1 MNTTPASHIALP
13 DESGHTHRAGRITDG
28 EPAKGFEVEDMGGQ
42 PVRLAD
48 YAGRHVLLS
57 FFRFAS
63 CPYCNLRVHR
73 MIERYPTYRA
83 QGLEMIAVFESP
95 RESLQRYVGKQQAP
109 FPIIG
114 DPANQL
120 YRLYAVERSWWRL
133 VKTFLTPRSAVTTMR
148 EGTYA
153 SMVKGFRP
161 GKIDAGIH
169 RMPADFLIGPDQV
182 VLRAYYGAFPG
193 DHLPFAE
200 IERVLPSVPASRTD
214 APTATFCSPMD
225 RMHNTDRGVDH
236 DVSPLATTCQ

>member
-1 MNTTPASHIALP
+1 MTATPAP
-13 DESGHTHRAGRITDG
+13 DLNAPLATPAPHVAPLDDSDRTDRAGRLTAG
-28 EPAKGFEVEDMGGQ
+28 EPARGFKAEDLWGQ

-48 YAGRHVLLS
+48 YAGRSVLLS

-73 MIERYPTYRA
+73 MIERHAAYRA

-133 VKTFLTPRSAVTTMR
+133 VKTFLSPRSAWTTMR
-148 EGTYA
+148 EGTYTA
-153 SMVKGFRP
+153 VVKGFRP
-161 GKIDAGIH
+161 GTIDAGIH

-182 VLRAYYGAFPG
+182 VRRAYYGAFPG
-193 DHLPFAE
+193 DHLPFEE
-200 IERVLPSVPASRTD
+200 IERLLPCTGALPQ
-214 APTATFCSPMD
+214 
-225 RMHNTDRGVDH
+225 N
-236 DVSPLATTCQ
+236 